1 MTMMIPICAPTNDAE
16 AAGKLE
22 WVMLELNGELLKPLD
37 QSLRGASQSQPS
49 GDYDN
54 DMRRR
59 VELGSVKID
68 ADVSKQCTRLLAIV
82 GKW

>member
-1 MTMMIPICAPTNDAE
+1 MTMMIPIRAPTSDAE
-16 AAGKLE
+16 VAGKLE

-49 GDYDN
+49 SDN
-54 DMRRR
+54 DIRRR

-68 ADVSKQCTRLLAIV
+68 ADVSNAQILAIV
-82 GKW
+82 GK